1 MFTWGISAAHLFP
14 SGLPPPWLTSLGN
27 SRSLSW
33 PRSSR
38 RLRPLCLVRPPRPPS
53 DWLPTPSWRRSSA
66 EITVVDIT
74 RPGRQQPPGAQRH
87 TWPPTTPQWGLKF
100 TQNHP
105 KESGMWV
112 LGSSMGDPMIK
123 RWFSPEYRPYGKILP
138 GPHMFSVETA
148 CEKKFRSWKMIH
160 LRLII
165 YNFKGW
171 PEESM
176 LTDENWNINYSEGY
190 KEFW

>member
-1 MFTWGISAAHLFP
+1 MDPWDNLGSVCYERYSNYQFVYGSFELVSFFDSKKPLSRKGGHQKLGFSLLRPDVGLKVDPWDDLEALAMFTWGISAAHLFP

-27 SRSLSW
+27 SRSLSR

-53 DWLPTPSWRRSSA
+53 DWLPAPSWRRSSA

-105 KESGMWV
+105 KESGM
-112 LGSSMGDPMIK
+112 
-123 RWFSPEYRPYGKILP
+123 
-138 GPHMFSVETA
+138 
-148 CEKKFRSWKMIH
+148 
-160 LRLII
+160 
-165 YNFKGW
+165 
-171 PEESM
+171 
-176 LTDENWNINYSEGY
+176 
-190 KEFW
+190 